1 MAKLALIELSKWL
14 HNVRVVPHNGFCD
27 ELQDTGMHLI
37 FLKIFLE
44 LMVCAFEDY
53 LLFNEGS
60 STIEALLSSLVVDQV
75 LMLSHHEKQRVLK
88 LPHVERYVIE
98 EFHHT
103 VNELERHEWYGLLVL
118 KELFEN
124 ELVTTDH
131 VNGKTWVD

>member
-1 MAKLALIELSKWL
+1 
-14 HNVRVVPHNGFCD
+14 
-27 ELQDTGMHLI
+27 MHLI

-88 LPHVERYVIE
+88 LPHVERYIIE